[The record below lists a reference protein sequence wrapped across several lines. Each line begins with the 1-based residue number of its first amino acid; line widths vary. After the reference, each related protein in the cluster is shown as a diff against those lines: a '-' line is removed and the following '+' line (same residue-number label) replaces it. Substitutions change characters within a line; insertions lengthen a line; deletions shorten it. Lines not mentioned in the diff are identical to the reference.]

1 MMKKFILLVVIAFFW
16 LSPANS
22 QDCSN
27 IDYKKNKDEFV
38 KCLNKPQ
45 KKKSNFFKN
54 IKNMFSK
61 TEEVEMTSSSDLA
74 VDWECLNLCKQA
86 VKGTFTIGELN
97 QFCISQC
104 PIK

>member
-1 MMKKFILLVVIAFFW
+1 MKKILSIVIIFLFW
-16 LSPANS
+16 SNFAYS

-45 KKKSNFFKN
+45 KKKSDFFEN

-61 TEEVEMTSSSDLA
+61 TEEAEMTSSSNLA

-97 QFCISQC
+97 QFCIKQC

>member
-1 MMKKFILLVVIAFFW
+1 MKKILSIVIIFLFRSNFAY
-16 LSPANS
+16 S

-86 VKGTFTIGELN
+86 VKGTFTISELN
-97 QFCISQC
+97 QFCIMQC

>member
-1 MMKKFILLVVIAFFW
+1 MKKILSIVIIFFFW
-16 LSPANS
+16 SNFAYS
-22 QDCSN
+22 QDCRN

-74 VDWECLNLCKQA
+74 VDWECLNLCKDA
-86 VKGTFTIGELN
+86 VKGMTIACRSNVTDDGL
-97 QFCISQC
+97 
-104 PIK
+104 K